1 MAPPRKTRA
10 KGKHDLGRSVYAH
23 VLGAI
28 LGGAYDGRRIS
39 DIAIAKELRVSRT
52 PVREALLR
60 LEHEGLV
67 TRDGARRLVVGRI
80 SAEDVAHI
88 YPIVAALEGLA
99 GRLAAPRL
107 TAADLKELRALDA
120 KMQSAAQAGDVT
132 MFFNTNSAFHE
143 IFIRRASN
151 PRLEREIGKFRLLM
165 RNFRIFLMKIPGR
178 MKTSIDEHS
187 AIIEAFA
194 AKDVDRAEAAIRN
207 HASSAEQALLQALD
221 AVRMLS

>member
-1 MAPPRKTRA
+1 MGQTACVVPVLLTRTYAERRNDIRKHARLSTGMPGSHHVGMSQTLDRAIEAPT
-10 KGKHDLGRSVYAH
+10 DAH
-23 VLGAI
+23 PPSMESARP
-28 LGGAYDGRRIS
+28 GGLTLPQLWAFV
-39 DIAIAKELRVSRT
+39 AV
-52 PVREALLR
+52 AL
-60 LEHEGLV
+60 
-67 TRDGARRLVVGRI
+67 
-80 SAEDVAHI
+80 
-88 YPIVAALEGLA
+88 PIVAALEGLA